1 MNHSGHCVE
10 NRLKE
15 SQGQKWEN
23 QLGEYCS
30 NQVNYTVAWTEM
42 LAVEIFLYISQNKY
56 ILEGTWKETGR
67 WSKTQ
72 SWCNSASFV

>member
-1 MNHSGHCVE
+1 MDHSGHCVE

-30 NQVNYTVAWTEM
+30 NQVNYVVAWTKM
-42 LAVEIFLYISQNKY
+42 LAVEIFLYVSQNKY
-56 ILEGTWKETGR
+56 IPRVDLERNREM
-67 WSKTQ
+67 
-72 SWCNSASFV
+72 V